1 MKTNNYKF
9 RLHPRLVT
17 AIIKR
22 VNRNIRI
29 GDGGSYKIEGYTR
42 LTTVSEDGNRV
53 IYYANPHILGRMWYD
68 WAYVHFEEV
77 CANGDSV
84 ESFYPSKI
92 LGFVT
97 FDTTTMAVIQCTER
111 PLSWS
116 SVKKNFL
123 YRSFLVLTMK
133 FLQ

>member
-17 AIIKR
+17 AIIKH

-84 ESFYPSKI
+84 KHFYPSKI

-97 FDTTTMAVIQCTER
+97 FDTTTMAVF
-111 PLSWS
+111 
-116 SVKKNFL
+116 SVRKDH
-123 YRSFLVLTMK
+123 
-133 FLQ
+133 